1 VKLIFV
7 PIMEVIMMINEYTQ
21 GESLSGFQF
30 DSIPDSLLKEILI
43 QTSREACR
51 RGMFFEEPADLLK
64 IVVILLE
71 RQYGGIPALISFLM
85 VPAARRRLE
94 QELRQAVLGGVELMA
109 QLNLW
114 LNRTGGSIDR
124 IMKGGIL

>member
-1 VKLIFV
+1 MNNSKY
-7 PIMEVIMMINEYTQ
+7 PRE
-21 GESLSGFQF
+21 ESLSGLQF
-30 DSIPDSLLKEILI
+30 DSIPDPLLKEILI

-51 RGMFFEEPADLLK
+51 RGMFFGEPANLLK
-64 IVVILLE
+64 IIVILLD

-85 VPAARRRLE
+85 VPAARQRLE

-109 QLNLW
+109 QLNMW

-124 IMKGGIL
+124 IMKDGLL

>member
-1 VKLIFV
+1 
-7 PIMEVIMMINEYTQ
+7 MEVIMMINEYTQ
-21 GESLSGFQF
+21 RESVSGFQF

-51 RGMFFEEPADLLK
+51 RGMFFEEPADLLR
-64 IVVILLE
+64 IILIWLD
-71 RQYGGIPALISFLM
+71 RQYGGIPALVSFLLI
-85 VPAARRRLE
+85 PTARRRLE

-124 IMKGGIL
+124 IMKDGIL